1 MRRALVIFPLC
12 GLLVLANPAAAEPLD
27 PARAVVEMLATG
39 KRNALDRLLTERGTE
54 EEFQLAVDDARA
66 ANVHPQAILEARFL
80 YRVDQ
85 GDDAALVDLLPEF
98 NQIGSFN
105 AAESAIF
112 ATTDDWHAAIEYLKA
127 LAALQT
133 GDRAQFKKHITEAF
147 WLSPHQASA
156 YAPYIDRLRTADAM
170 RGLVMDLEQPLVPL
184 MDGQPLTLAA
194 LLRAQNAK
202 ALVLHFWSP
211 WSNECEQFMPE
222 FNAIAVT
229 LSEHGIAIAS
239 LLAGEF
245 PDLVD
250 QARQTPDLQASIPCS
265 WLVDPVANGYARQ
278 LRVRDLPTLVI
289 LSPAGKVLFN
299 GPPEDASL
307 WKCLQQI
314 NPDINHPDAKGEG
327 KADDR

>member
-1 MRRALVIFPLC
+1 MRCALVISPLC
-12 GLLVLANPAAAEPLD
+12 GLLVLTDPAAAEPLD
-27 PARAVVEMLATG
+27 PARAVMEMLETG

-54 EEFQLAVDDARA
+54 EEFQQAVDDARA

-85 GDDAALVDLLPEF
+85 GDDAALIDLLPDF
-98 NQIGSFN
+98 NQIDSFN

-112 ATTDDWHAAIEYLKA
+112 ATVDDWRAAIEYLKA
-127 LAALQT
+127 LDALQA

-156 YAPYIDRLRTADAM
+156 YAPHIERLRTADAM
-170 RGLVMDLEQPLVPL
+170 RDLVMDLEQPLVPL
-184 MDGQPLTLAA
+184 IDVQPLTLAA

-202 ALVLHFWSP
+202 AIVLHFWSP

-222 FNAIAVT
+222 FNAIAAT
-229 LSEHGIAIAS
+229 LSGHGIATAS

-250 QARQTPDLQASIPCS
+250 EARQALDLQASIPGS

-289 LSPAGKVLFN
+289 LSPTGKVLFN
-299 GPPEDASL
+299 GPPDDASL

-314 NPDINHPDAKGEG
+314 DPDIHRPEAGGER
-327 KADDR
+327 KAGDR